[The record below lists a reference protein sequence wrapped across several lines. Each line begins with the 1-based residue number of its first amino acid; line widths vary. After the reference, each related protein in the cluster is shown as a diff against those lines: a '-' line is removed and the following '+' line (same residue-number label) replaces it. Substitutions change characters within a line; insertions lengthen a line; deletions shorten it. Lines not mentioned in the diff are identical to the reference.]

1 MLYGGA
7 MCFLVDKMEL
17 AFFIAK
23 LPSFHMLQEKK
34 KCQKFLHFMIISVRD
49 MEETLNIVNRPH
61 NNFSKFC
68 CNEEFPRKV
77 TPYFI
82 FI

>member
-1 MLYGGA
+1 
-7 MCFLVDKMEL
+7 
-17 AFFIAK
+17 
-23 LPSFHMLQEKK
+23 
-34 KCQKFLHFMIISVRD
+34 MIIFVRD